1 MTDVLAI
8 EVSAELR
15 QIKSMED
22 KSYNVLL
29 NIGEDQLERV
39 QELMGWVKDQV
50 RLVMVNETQ
59 APDSRKKTDDRP
71 RRKRKIRQG

>member
-22 KSYNVLL
+22 KSYNFVL
-29 NIGEDQLERV
+29 NVGEDNLEQV
-39 QELMGWVKDQV
+39 QAALGWVKDQIH
-50 RLVMVNETQ
+50 LVMVNETQ

-71 RRKRKIRQG
+71 RRKRQIRQG

>member
-50 RLVMVNETQ
+50 RLVIVNETTS
-59 APDSRKKTDDRP
+59 PPVSRRKSRNDRP
-71 RRKRKIRQG
+71 NT